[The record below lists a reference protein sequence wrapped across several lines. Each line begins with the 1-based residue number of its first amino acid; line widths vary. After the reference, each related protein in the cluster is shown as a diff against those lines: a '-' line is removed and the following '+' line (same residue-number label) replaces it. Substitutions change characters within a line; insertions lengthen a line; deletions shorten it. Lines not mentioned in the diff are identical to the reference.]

1 MLSQTTEYALA
12 AAVHLA
18 GHGAQGPLRVDDIA
32 QELDVPRNY
41 LSKILHSLAR
51 VGVLTSTRG
60 PGGGFELARHANEI
74 RLSELVRPFE
84 PALMSADGDCLLGR
98 ERCRDDDPCAAHA
111 RWKDVRTAIN
121 AFFSDTTLGDL
132 VETKP
137 AERSVG

>member
-18 GHGAQGPLRVDDIA
+18 GHQAQGPVRVDDIA
-32 QELDVPRNY
+32 EELGVPRNY

-60 PGGGFELARHANEI
+60 PGGGFELARDADEI
-74 RLSELVRPFE
+74 RLCELVSPFE
-84 PALMSADGDCLLGR
+84 PALMSSNGDCLLGR

-111 RWKDVRTAIN
+111 RWKDVRAGISS
-121 AFFSDTTLGDL
+121 FFSDTTLGDL

>member
-18 GHGAQGPLRVDDIA
+18 GAEGAGPVRVDDIA
-32 QELDVPRNY
+32 EELDVPRNY

-60 PGGGFELARHANEI
+60 PGGGFELARDANEI
-74 RLSELVRPFE
+74 RLAELVKPFE
-84 PALMSADGDCLLGR
+84 PALMSSNGDCLLGR

-111 RWKDVRTAIN
+111 HWKDVRASIDS
-121 AFFSDTTLGDL
+121 FFSDTTLGDL
-132 VETKP
+132 VQTKP